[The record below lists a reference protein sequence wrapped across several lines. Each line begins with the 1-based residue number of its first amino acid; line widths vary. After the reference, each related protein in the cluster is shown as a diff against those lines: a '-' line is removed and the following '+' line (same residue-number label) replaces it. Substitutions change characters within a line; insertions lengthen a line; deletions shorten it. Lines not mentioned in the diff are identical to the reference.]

1 MEKFSYVGSG
11 ILGEDTLKESCVVG
25 EFLDI
30 LGKVCVVVGFLDRL
44 GKVCVVGG
52 FSSCLLCPS
61 HHSGGGSDRTAE
73 TLLNCGISFAR
84 HFPHQPF
91 SGTCFPIFIFVF
103 SQARIDSFT
112 LLHLTWLRL
121 SCN

>member
-44 GKVCVVGG
+44 GKVWCCCWIFLTGLGKFVLLVDSPPA
-52 FSSCLLCPS
+52 SSVRVITL
-61 HHSGGGSDRTAE
+61 GEEVTA
-73 TLLNCGISFAR
+73 R
-84 HFPHQPF
+84 Q
-91 SGTCFPIFIFVF
+91 
-103 SQARIDSFT
+103 
-112 LLHLTWLRL
+112 RL
-121 SCN
+121 SSIAEYHLLGILPINHSLGPAFQFSFFSFHSLR